1 MQIIEIKN
9 LNRYFG
15 EGENRAH
22 ILKDISLSIE
32 KGDFVAIIG
41 QSGSGK
47 STLMNIIGCLDTAS
61 SGSYK
66 INGKETIE
74 LSKDQLSDLRS
85 QKFGFIFQ
93 RYNLLSSLTAQENV
107 ALPAIYAG
115 FSQQVRLERAKQL
128 LEKLGL
134 GDKCQNKPSQLSGGQ
149 QQRVSIARALMN
161 GGEIIL
167 ADEPT
172 GALDSQSGKNVMEIL
187 RQLHSEGHTIIMVT
201 HDREIAAQ
209 ANRVIEISDGK
220 IINDSQKKAVSSITN
235 TAINERKRHFGFSKD
250 QLAESF
256 KMSISAIIAHKMRSL
271 LTMLGI
277 IIGIT
282 SVVSV
287 VALGNGSQ
295 QKILENIKGIGTNT
309 MTIFNGT
316 GFGDRRAEQMQNL
329 TVSDANVLSQQH
341 YVQSVTPNSYASGT
355 LVYGNKEFSSTTL
368 KGVGEESF
376 DVEGLKLKQG
386 RLLSHQDVLD
396 SNQVALIDESAK
408 KSIFPNEDPIG
419 KVVMLNTRPLII
431 IGVVSDKQM
440 GGASSSLN
448 MYAPYTTVMNRI
460 SGSKKIG
467 SITVKI
473 DDSVD
478 TTAAEKGI
486 TELLKMRHGKKD
498 FFIMNS
504 DTIKQTIESTT
515 GTMKLLISSIAFISL
530 IVGGIGVMNIMLVSV
545 TERTKEIGVRMAIG
559 ARQGNI
565 LQQFLIEAILIC
577 LIGGITGVMISGLI
591 GLIFNL
597 FVKDFTMA
605 FSAFSIVA
613 AVLFS
618 TLIGVIFGYMPA
630 KRAAQLDPI
639 NALARE

>member
-115 FSQQVRLERAKQL
+115 FSQQERLERAKQL

-220 IINDSQKKAVSSITN
+220 IINDSQKKAVSSIAN
-235 TAINERKRHFGFSKD
+235 IAINERKRHFGFSKD

-473 DDSVD
+473 EDSVD

>member
-1 MQIIEIKN
+1 MNTIEIN
-9 LNRYFG
+9 QLNRYFG
-15 EGENRAH
+15 EGENLVH
-22 ILKDISLSIE
+22 ILKNISLTIE

-47 STLMNIIGCLDTAS
+47 STLMNIIGCLDTAT

-66 INGKETIE
+66 IDGKETHQ
-74 LSKDQLSDLRS
+74 LSPDQLSDLRS

-93 RYNLLSSLTAQENV
+93 RYNLLSSLTAAENV

-115 FSQQVRLERAKQL
+115 IPQTQRLDRAKQL

-134 GDKCQNKPSQLSGGQ
+134 GDKWQNKPNQLSGGQ

-172 GALDSQSGKNVMEIL
+172 GALDSHSGQNVMEIL
-187 RQLHSEGHTIIMVT
+187 RQLHHEGHTIIMVT
-201 HDREIAAQ
+201 HDRDIAAS
-209 ANRVIEISDGK
+209 ANRVIEIKDGE
-220 IINDSQKKAVSSITN
+220 IIADSQKEAVKSAVENQAKI
-235 TAINERKRHFGFSKD
+235 KPHFGFSKD
-250 QLAESF
+250 QLVEAF
-256 KMSISAIIAHKMRSL
+256 RMSVSAIVAHKMRSL

-295 QKILENIKGIGTNT
+295 QKILENIKGIGTST

-329 TVSDANVLSQQH
+329 TVNDANALNQQS
-341 YVQSVTPNSYASGT
+341 YVQSVTPNSSSSGT
-355 LVYGNKEFSSTTL
+355 LVYGNQTFSSTSL
-368 KGVGEESF
+368 KGVGEQYF
-376 DVEGLKLKQG
+376 DVEGLSLKQG
-386 RLLSHQDVLD
+386 NFFSAQDVLEN
-396 SNQVALIDESAK
+396 NQVALIDESAQK
-408 KSIFPNEDPIG
+408 AIFPKESALG
-419 KVVMLNTRPLII
+419 KVVMFNKRPLRI
-431 IGVVSDKQM
+431 IGVVSDRQM

-448 MYAPYTTVMNRI
+448 VYAPYTTVMNRI
-460 SGSKKIG
+460 SGSKKIS

-473 DDSVD
+473 ADDVNSTV
-478 TTAAEKGI
+478 AEKGI
-486 TELLKMRHGKKD
+486 TELLSLRHGKKD
-498 FFIMNS
+498 FFVMNS

-559 ARQGNI
+559 ARQTNI
-565 LQQFLIEAILIC
+565 LQQFLIEAVLIC
-577 LIGGITGVMISGLI
+577 LIGGITGILLSGLI
-591 GLIFNL
+591 GLLFNL
-597 FVKDFTMA
+597 FMKDFTMA
-605 FSAFSIVA
+605 FSTASIIT

-618 TLIGVIFGYMPA
+618 TLIGVVFGYMPA
-630 KRAAQLDPI
+630 KRAAQLNPI
-639 NALARE
+639 TALARE

>member
-115 FSQQVRLERAKQL
+115 FSQQERLERAKQL

-220 IINDSQKKAVSSITN
+220 IINDSQKKAVSSIAN
-235 TAINERKRHFGFSKD
+235 IAINERKRHFGFSKD

-396 SNQVALIDESAK
+396 SNQVALLDESAK

-597 FVKDFTMA
+597 FVKDFTMV

>member
-115 FSQQVRLERAKQL
+115 FSQQERLERAKQL

-220 IINDSQKKAVSSITN
+220 IINDSQKKALSSIAN
-235 TAINERKRHFGFSKD
+235 IAINERKRHFGFSKD

-329 TVSDANVLSQQH
+329 TVGDANVLSQQH

-486 TELLKMRHGKKD
+486 NELLKMRHGKKD

>member
-115 FSQQVRLERAKQL
+115 FSQQERLERAKQL

-220 IINDSQKKAVSSITN
+220 IINDSQKKAVSSIAN
-235 TAINERKRHFGFSKD
+235 IAINERKRHFGFSKD

-478 TTAAEKGI
+478 TTAAEI
-486 TELLKMRHGKKD
+486 VN
-498 FFIMNS
+498 FFHCIY
-504 DTIKQTIESTT
+504 
-515 GTMKLLISSIAFISL
+515 FINCWWYWRNEYY
-530 IVGGIGVMNIMLVSV
+530 VGF
-545 TERTKEIGVRMAIG
+545 R
-559 ARQGNI
+559 
-565 LQQFLIEAILIC
+565 
-577 LIGGITGVMISGLI
+577 
-591 GLIFNL
+591 
-597 FVKDFTMA
+597 
-605 FSAFSIVA
+605 
-613 AVLFS
+613 
-618 TLIGVIFGYMPA
+618 Y
-630 KRAAQLDPI
+630 RA
-639 NALARE
+639 N

>member
-115 FSQQVRLERAKQL
+115 FSQQERLERAKQL

-220 IINDSQKKAVSSITN
+220 IINDSQKKAVSSIAN
-235 TAINERKRHFGFSKD
+235 IAINERKRHFGFSKD

-597 FVKDFTMA
+597 FVKDFTMV